1 MTPAAATLLRDRA
14 LVDGEWVAATSRATF
29 DVLNPA
35 TGAVLA
41 AVPDLSASDVDTAID
56 AAERALAAWRA
67 MTAKE
72 RAKLLRAWHDLIIA
86 HTEDL
91 AALITAEQGKPLYE
105 ARGEVAFGASFV
117 EWFAEEGKRVYG
129 DVIPSAG
136 RDRRFVVL
144 KQPIGVTAAITPW
157 NFPLAMITRKAAA
170 ALAAGCTM
178 VVKPSDETPLTAL
191 ALGELAQQAGIPA
204 GVLNIVTAKD
214 AARVGQQL
222 CAHPAIRKL
231 SFTGSTAVGKLL
243 MRQCADTL
251 KKLSLELGG
260 NAPFIVFDDADL
272 DRAVEGAI
280 ASKYRNSGQT
290 CVCTNRIYAQAGIH
304 DAFVEKLVARVAAMK
319 VGNGAEE
326 GVLQGPLINA
336 RAVAK
341 VEELIGDAT
350 EKGARVETGGARHAL
365 GGTWFAPTVLSGMD
379 ATMRLATEEAFG
391 PVAPVFR
398 FEDEADVIRL
408 ANDTRYGLM
417 AYFYA
422 RDINRVW
429 RVLEDLEFGMV
440 GINEGLISTE
450 LAPFGGIKES
460 GIGREGS
467 KYGIEE
473 YVELKYACFG
483 GLTAG

>member
-1 MTPAAATLLRDRA
+1 VNAPMTSVFRDRSFI
-14 LVDGEWVAATSRATF
+14 DGQWVSAASGQTF
-29 DVLNPA
+29 DVINPA
-35 TGAVLA
+35 TGALIA
-41 AVPDLSASDVDTAID
+41 SVPDLAADAVETAIA
-56 AAERALAAWRA
+56 AAERAQTDWRNRP
-67 MTAKE
+67 AKE
-72 RAKLLRAWHDLIIA
+72 RAQILRAWFAEIVNHA
-86 HTEDL
+86 EEL
-91 AALITAEQGKPLYE
+91 AQLITAEQGKPLYE

-117 EWFAEEGKRVYG
+117 EWFSEEAKRVYG

-136 RDRRFVVL
+136 RDRRFMVI
-144 KQPIGVTAAITPW
+144 KQPIGVCAAITPW

-178 VVKPSDETPLTAL
+178 VIKPSDETPLTAL
-191 ALGELAQQAGIPA
+191 ALAELALRAGVPA
-204 GVLNIVTAKD
+204 GVLNVVTSKD
-214 AARVGQQL
+214 AAGIGRLL
-222 CAHPAIRKL
+222 CEHPTIRKL

-272 DRAVEGAI
+272 DKAVTGAI

-290 CVCTNRIYAQAGIH
+290 CVCTNRMYVQDGIY
-304 DAFVEKLVARVAAMK
+304 DAFIARLSAAVSAMK
-319 VGNGAEE
+319 VGNGSEPD
-326 GVLQGPLINA
+326 VLQGPLINE
-336 RAVAK
+336 RAVEK
-341 VEELIGDAT
+341 VEALVADAV
-350 EKGARVETGGARHAL
+350 ENGARIETGGQRHPL
-365 GGTWFAPTVLSGMD
+365 GGTWFEPTVLSGMT
-379 ATMRLATEEAFG
+379 ASMRLAQEEAFG
-391 PVAPVFR
+391 PIAPVFR
-398 FEDEADVIRL
+398 FRDEEEVIRL

-422 RDINRVW
+422 RDINRIW
-429 RVLEDLEFGMV
+429 RVLEELQFGMV

-460 GIGREGS
+460 GMGREGS

-483 GLTAG
+483 GLTDR

>member
-1 MTPAAATLLRDRA
+1 MTLALLHDQA
-14 LVDGEWVAATSRATF
+14 FIDGAWAGADTGATF
-29 DVLNPA
+29 EVRNPA
-35 TGAVLA
+35 TGTIIARVADLA
-41 AVPDLSASDVDTAID
+41 AADVERAIL
-56 AAERALAAWRA
+56 AAERALVDWRQRP
-67 MTAKE
+67 AKE
-72 RAKLLRAWHDLIIA
+72 RAKLLRAWFDLITA

-91 AALITAEQGKPLYE
+91 AQMITTEQGKPLYE

-117 EWFAEEGKRVYG
+117 DWFSEEAKRVYG

-136 RDRRFVVL
+136 RDRRFIVL
-144 KQPIGVTAAITPW
+144 KQPIGVCAAITPW

-178 VVKPSDETPLTAL
+178 VVKPSEETPLTAL
-191 ALGELAQQAGIPA
+191 AMAELARQAGIPA
-204 GVLNIVTAKD
+204 GVLNIVPSKD
-214 AARVGQQL
+214 AAGIGRLL
-222 CAHPAIRKL
+222 CEHPVIRKL

-272 DRAVEGAI
+272 DLAVAGVI
-280 ASKYRNSGQT
+280 ASKFRNSGQT
-290 CVCTNRIYAQAGIH
+290 CVCTNRIYVQDGIH
-304 DAFVEKLVARVAAMK
+304 AAFVAKLTEQVASLK
-319 VGNGAEE
+319 VGDGAAPE
-326 GVLQGPLINA
+326 VVQGPLINA
-336 RAVAK
+336 KAVAK
-341 VEELIGDAT
+341 VAELVGDAVDR
-350 EKGARVETGGARHAL
+350 GARIETGGKPHAL
-365 GGTWFAPTVLSGMD
+365 GGTWFEPTVLSGMQ
-379 ATMRLATEEAFG
+379 APMRLAREEAFG
-391 PVAPVFR
+391 PIAPVFR
-398 FEDEADVIRL
+398 FKDEAEVIRL

-422 RDINRVW
+422 RDVNRIW
-429 RVLEDLEFGMV
+429 HVLEELEFGMV

-460 GIGREGS
+460 GFGREGS

-483 GLTAG
+483 GLKVG

>member
-1 MTPAAATLLRDRA
+1 MMLALLHDQA
-14 LVDGEWVAATSRATF
+14 FIDGAWAGADTGATF
-29 DVLNPA
+29 EVRNPA
-35 TGAVLA
+35 TGEVLA
-41 AVPDLSASDVDTAID
+41 RVADLATADVERAIL
-56 AAERALAAWRA
+56 AAERAQVDWRERP
-67 MTAKE
+67 AKE
-72 RAKLLRAWHDLIIA
+72 RAKLLRGWFDLITA

-91 AALITAEQGKPLYE
+91 ARLITAEQGKPLYE

-117 EWFAEEGKRVYG
+117 DWFSEEAKRVYG

-136 RDRRFVVL
+136 RDRRFIVL
-144 KQPIGVTAAITPW
+144 KQPIGVCAAITPW

-178 VVKPSDETPLTAL
+178 VVKPSEETPLTAL
-191 ALGELAQQAGIPA
+191 AMAELARQAGIPA
-204 GVLNIVTAKD
+204 GVLNIVPSKD
-214 AARVGQQL
+214 AAGIGRLL
-222 CAHPAIRKL
+222 CEHPVIRKL

-243 MRQCADTL
+243 MRQCSDTL

-272 DRAVEGAI
+272 DLAVAGAI
-280 ASKYRNSGQT
+280 ASKFRNSGQT
-290 CVCTNRIYAQAGIH
+290 CVCTNRIYVQDGIH
-304 DAFVEKLVARVAAMK
+304 DAFVAKLTEEVARLK
-319 VGNGAEE
+319 VGDGAAPE
-326 GVLQGPLINA
+326 VVQGPLINA
-336 RAVAK
+336 KAVAK
-341 VEELIGDAT
+341 VAELIGDAVGH
-350 EKGARVETGGARHAL
+350 GAHVETGGKPHAL
-365 GGTWFAPTVLSGMD
+365 GGTWFEPTVLSGMQSS
-379 ATMRLATEEAFG
+379 MRLAQEEAFG

-398 FEDEADVIRL
+398 FKDEAEVIRL

-422 RDINRVW
+422 RDVNRIW
-429 RVLEDLEFGMV
+429 HVLEELQFGMV

-460 GIGREGS
+460 GFGREGS

-483 GLTAG
+483 GLKKA

>member
-1 MTPAAATLLRDRA
+1 MTLALLHDRA
-14 LVDGEWVAATSRATF
+14 FIDGAWVGADTGATF
-29 DVLNPA
+29 EVRNPA

-41 AVPDLSASDVDTAID
+41 RVADLAAADVERAIL
-56 AAERALAAWRA
+56 AAERAQVDWRERP
-67 MTAKE
+67 AKE
-72 RAKLLRAWHDLIIA
+72 RAKLLRAWFDLITA

-91 AALITAEQGKPLYE
+91 ARLITAEQGKPLYE

-117 EWFAEEGKRVYG
+117 DWFSEEAKRVYG

-144 KQPIGVTAAITPW
+144 KQPIGVCAAITPW

-178 VVKPSDETPLTAL
+178 VVKPSEETPLTAL
-191 ALGELAQQAGIPA
+191 AIVELARQAGIPA
-204 GVLNIVTAKD
+204 GVLNIVPSKD
-214 AARVGQQL
+214 AAGIGRLL
-222 CAHPAIRKL
+222 CEHPVIRKL

-243 MRQCADTL
+243 MRQCSDTL

-272 DRAVEGAI
+272 DLAVAGAI
-280 ASKYRNSGQT
+280 ASKFRNSGQT
-290 CVCTNRIYAQAGIH
+290 CVCTNRIYVQDGIH
-304 DAFVEKLVARVAAMK
+304 DAFVAKLTEEVARLK
-319 VGNGAEE
+319 VGDGAAPD
-326 GVLQGPLINA
+326 VIQGPLINEK
-336 RAVAK
+336 AVTK
-341 VEELIGDAT
+341 VADLIGDAVDN
-350 EKGARVETGGARHAL
+350 GARVETGGNRHTL
-365 GGTWFAPTVLSGMD
+365 GGTWFEPTVLSGMQSS
-379 ATMRLATEEAFG
+379 MRLAQEEAFG

-398 FEDEADVIRL
+398 FKDEAEVIRF

-422 RDINRVW
+422 RDVNRIW
-429 RVLEDLEFGMV
+429 HVLEELQFGMV

-460 GIGREGS
+460 GFGREGS

-483 GLTAG
+483 GLKKA

>member
-1 MTPAAATLLRDRA
+1 MTLALLHDKA
-14 LVDGEWVAATSRATF
+14 FIDGIWAGADTGSTF
-29 DVLNPA
+29 EVRNPA
-35 TGAVLA
+35 TGAVIARVADLA
-41 AVPDLSASDVDTAID
+41 TADVERAIL
-56 AAERALAAWRA
+56 AAERALVDWRQRP
-67 MTAKE
+67 AKE
-72 RAKLLRAWHDLIIA
+72 RAKLLRAWFDLITA

-91 AALITAEQGKPLYE
+91 AQMITAEQGKPLYE

-117 EWFAEEGKRVYG
+117 DWFSEEAKRVYG

-136 RDRRFVVL
+136 RDRRFIVL
-144 KQPIGVTAAITPW
+144 KQPIGVCAAITPW

-178 VVKPSDETPLTAL
+178 VVKPSEETPLTAL
-191 ALGELAQQAGIPA
+191 AMAELARQAGIPA
-204 GVLNIVTAKD
+204 GVLNIVPSKD
-214 AARVGQQL
+214 AAGIGRLL
-222 CAHPAIRKL
+222 CEHPVIRKL

-272 DRAVEGAI
+272 DLAVAGAI
-280 ASKYRNSGQT
+280 ASKFRNSGQT
-290 CVCTNRIYAQAGIH
+290 CVCTNRIYVQDGIH
-304 DAFVEKLVARVAAMK
+304 AAFVAKLTEQVASLK
-319 VGNGAEE
+319 VGDGAAPE
-326 GVLQGPLINA
+326 VVQGPLINA
-336 RAVAK
+336 KAVAK
-341 VEELIGDAT
+341 VVELVGDAVDR
-350 EKGARVETGGARHAL
+350 GARIETGGKPHAL
-365 GGTWFAPTVLSGMD
+365 GGTWFEPTVLSGMQ
-379 ATMRLATEEAFG
+379 APMRLAQEEAFG
-391 PVAPVFR
+391 PIAPVFR
-398 FEDEADVIRL
+398 FKDEAEVIRL

-422 RDINRVW
+422 RDVNRIW
-429 RVLEDLEFGMV
+429 HVLEELQFGMV

-460 GIGREGS
+460 GFGREGS

-483 GLTAG
+483 GLKVG

>member
-1 MTPAAATLLRDRA
+1 MTLALLHDQA
-14 LVDGEWVAATSRATF
+14 FIDGAWVAADTGATF
-29 DVLNPA
+29 EIRNPA
-35 TGAVLA
+35 TGDVLA
-41 AVPDLSASDVDTAID
+41 RVADLAASDVERAIL
-56 AAERALAAWRA
+56 AAERAQVDWRERP
-67 MTAKE
+67 AKE
-72 RAKLLRAWHDLIIA
+72 RAKLLRAWFDLIVA

-91 AALITAEQGKPLYE
+91 AWLITAEQGKPLYE

-117 EWFAEEGKRVYG
+117 DWFSEEAKRVYG

-144 KQPIGVTAAITPW
+144 KQPIGVCAAITPW

-178 VVKPSDETPLTAL
+178 VVKPSEETPLTAL
-191 ALGELAQQAGIPA
+191 AIVELARRAGIPA
-204 GVLNIVTAKD
+204 GVLNIVPSKD
-214 AARVGQQL
+214 AAGIGRLL
-222 CAHPAIRKL
+222 CEHPIIRKL

-272 DRAVEGAI
+272 DLAVAGAI
-280 ASKYRNSGQT
+280 ASKFRNSGQT
-290 CVCTNRIYAQAGIH
+290 CVCTNRIYVQDGIH
-304 DAFVEKLVARVAAMK
+304 DAFVAKLTEEVARLK
-319 VGNGAEE
+319 VGDGAAPE
-326 GVLQGPLINA
+326 VVQGPLINA
-336 RAVAK
+336 KAVAK
-341 VEELIGDAT
+341 VAELIGDAVGY
-350 EKGARVETGGARHAL
+350 GARVETGGKAHAL
-365 GGTWFAPTVLSGMD
+365 GGTWFEPTVLSGMQ
-379 ATMRLATEEAFG
+379 ASMRLAQEEAFG

-398 FEDEADVIRL
+398 FKNETEVIRL

-422 RDINRVW
+422 RDVNRIW
-429 RVLEDLEFGMV
+429 HVLEELQFGMV

-460 GIGREGS
+460 GFGREGS

-483 GLTAG
+483 GLKFGA

>member
-1 MTPAAATLLRDRA
+1 MTLALLHDQA
-14 LVDGEWVAATSRATF
+14 FIDGAWAGADTGATF
-29 DVLNPA
+29 EVRNPA
-35 TGAVLA
+35 TGEVLA
-41 AVPDLSASDVDTAID
+41 RVADLAPADVERAIL
-56 AAERALAAWRA
+56 AAERAQVDWRERP
-67 MTAKE
+67 AKE
-72 RAKLLRAWHDLIIA
+72 RAKLLRAWFDLITA

-91 AALITAEQGKPLYE
+91 ARLITAEQGKPLYE

-117 EWFAEEGKRVYG
+117 DWFSEEAKRVYG

-136 RDRRFVVL
+136 RDRRFIVL
-144 KQPIGVTAAITPW
+144 KQPIGVCAAITPW

-178 VVKPSDETPLTAL
+178 IVKPSEETPLTAL
-191 ALGELAQQAGIPA
+191 AMAELARQAGIPA
-204 GVLNIVTAKD
+204 GVLNIVPSKD
-214 AARVGQQL
+214 AAGIGRLL
-222 CAHPAIRKL
+222 CEHPIIRKL

-272 DRAVEGAI
+272 DLAVAGAI
-280 ASKYRNSGQT
+280 ASKFRNSGQT
-290 CVCTNRIYAQAGIH
+290 CVCTNRIYVQDGIH
-304 DAFVEKLVARVAAMK
+304 DAFVAKLTEEVARLK
-319 VGNGAEE
+319 VGDGAAPE
-326 GVLQGPLINA
+326 VVQGPLINA
-336 RAVAK
+336 KAVAK
-341 VEELIGDAT
+341 VEELISDAVGH
-350 EKGARVETGGARHAL
+350 GARVETGGKAHAL
-365 GGTWFAPTVLSGMD
+365 GGTWFEPTVLSRML
-379 ATMRLATEEAFG
+379 ASMRLAQEEAFG

-398 FEDEADVIRL
+398 FKDEAEVIRL

-422 RDINRVW
+422 RDVNRIW
-429 RVLEDLEFGMV
+429 HVLEELQFGMV

-460 GIGREGS
+460 GFGREGS

-483 GLTAG
+483 GLKRA

>member
-1 MTPAAATLLRDRA
+1 MNAPMTSVFRDRSFI
-14 LVDGEWVAATSRATF
+14 DGQWVSAASGQTF
-29 DVLNPA
+29 DVINPA
-35 TGAVLA
+35 TGALIA
-41 AVPDLSASDVDTAID
+41 SVPDLAADAVETAIA
-56 AAERALAAWRA
+56 AAERAQTDWRNRP
-67 MTAKE
+67 AKE
-72 RAKLLRAWHDLIIA
+72 RAQILRAWFAEIVNHA
-86 HTEDL
+86 EEL
-91 AALITAEQGKPLYE
+91 AQLITAEQGKPLYE

-117 EWFAEEGKRVYG
+117 EWFSEEAKRVYG

-136 RDRRFVVL
+136 RDRRFMVI
-144 KQPIGVTAAITPW
+144 KQPIGVCAAITPW

-178 VVKPSDETPLTAL
+178 VIKPSDETPLTAL
-191 ALGELAQQAGIPA
+191 ALAELALRAGVPA
-204 GVLNIVTAKD
+204 GVLNVVTSKD
-214 AARVGQQL
+214 AAGIGRLL
-222 CAHPAIRKL
+222 CEHPTIRKL

-272 DRAVEGAI
+272 DKAVTGAI

-290 CVCTNRIYAQAGIH
+290 CVCTNRMYVQDGIY
-304 DAFVEKLVARVAAMK
+304 DAFIARLSAAVSAMK
-319 VGNGAEE
+319 VGNGSEPD
-326 GVLQGPLINA
+326 VLQGPLINE
-336 RAVAK
+336 RAVEK
-341 VEELIGDAT
+341 VEALVADAV
-350 EKGARVETGGARHAL
+350 ENGARIETGGQRHPL
-365 GGTWFAPTVLSGMD
+365 GGTWFEPTVLSGMT
-379 ATMRLATEEAFG
+379 ASMRLAQEEAFG
-391 PVAPVFR
+391 PIAPVFR
-398 FEDEADVIRL
+398 FRDEADAIRL

-422 RDINRVW
+422 RDINRIW
-429 RVLEDLEFGMV
+429 RVLEELQFGMV

-460 GIGREGS
+460 GMGREGS

-483 GLTAG
+483 GLTDR

>member
-1 MTPAAATLLRDRA
+1 MTSVFRDRSFI
-14 LVDGEWVAATSRATF
+14 DGQWVSAASGQTF
-29 DVLNPA
+29 DVINPA
-35 TGAVLA
+35 TGALIA
-41 AVPDLSASDVDTAID
+41 SVPDLAADAVETAIA
-56 AAERALAAWRA
+56 AAERAQTDWRNRP
-67 MTAKE
+67 AKE
-72 RAKLLRAWHDLIIA
+72 RAQILRAWFAEIVNHA
-86 HTEDL
+86 EEL
-91 AALITAEQGKPLYE
+91 AQLITAEQGKPLYE

-117 EWFAEEGKRVYG
+117 EWFSEEAKRVYG

-136 RDRRFVVL
+136 RDRRFMVI
-144 KQPIGVTAAITPW
+144 KQPIGVCAAITPW

-178 VVKPSDETPLTAL
+178 VIKPSDETPLTAL
-191 ALGELAQQAGIPA
+191 ALAELALRAGVPA
-204 GVLNIVTAKD
+204 GVLNVVTSKD
-214 AARVGQQL
+214 AAGIGRLL
-222 CAHPAIRKL
+222 CEHPTIRKL

-272 DRAVEGAI
+272 DKAVTGAI

-290 CVCTNRIYAQAGIH
+290 CVCTNRMYVQDGIY
-304 DAFVEKLVARVAAMK
+304 DAFIARLSAAVSAMK
-319 VGNGAEE
+319 VGNGSEPD
-326 GVLQGPLINA
+326 VLQGPLINE
-336 RAVAK
+336 RAVEK
-341 VEELIGDAT
+341 VEALVADAV
-350 EKGARVETGGARHAL
+350 ENGARIETGGQRHPL
-365 GGTWFAPTVLSGMD
+365 GGTWFEPTVLSGMT
-379 ATMRLATEEAFG
+379 ASMRLAQEEAFG
-391 PVAPVFR
+391 PIAPVFR
-398 FEDEADVIRL
+398 FRDEEEVIRL

-422 RDINRVW
+422 RDINRIW
-429 RVLEDLEFGMV
+429 RVLEELQFGMV

-460 GIGREGS
+460 GMGREGS

-483 GLTAG
+483 GLTDR

>member
-1 MTPAAATLLRDRA
+1 MNAPMTSVFRDRSFI
-14 LVDGEWVAATSRATF
+14 DGQWVSAASGQTF
-29 DVLNPA
+29 DVINPA
-35 TGAVLA
+35 TGALIA
-41 AVPDLSASDVDTAID
+41 SVPDLAADAVETAIA
-56 AAERALAAWRA
+56 AAERAQTDWRNRP
-67 MTAKE
+67 AKE
-72 RAKLLRAWHDLIIA
+72 RAQILRAWFAEIVNHA
-86 HTEDL
+86 EEL
-91 AALITAEQGKPLYE
+91 AQLITAEQGKPLYE

-117 EWFAEEGKRVYG
+117 EWFSEEAKRVYG

-136 RDRRFVVL
+136 RDRRFMVI
-144 KQPIGVTAAITPW
+144 KQPIGVCAAITPW

-178 VVKPSDETPLTAL
+178 VIKPSDETPLTAL
-191 ALGELAQQAGIPA
+191 ALAELALRAGVPA
-204 GVLNIVTAKD
+204 GVLNVVTSKD
-214 AARVGQQL
+214 AAGIGRLL
-222 CAHPAIRKL
+222 CEHPTIRKL

-272 DRAVEGAI
+272 DKAVTGAI

-290 CVCTNRIYAQAGIH
+290 CVCTNRMYVQDGIY
-304 DAFVEKLVARVAAMK
+304 DAFIARLSAAVSAMK
-319 VGNGAEE
+319 VGNGSEPD
-326 GVLQGPLINA
+326 VLQGPLINE
-336 RAVAK
+336 RAVEK
-341 VEELIGDAT
+341 VEALVADAV
-350 EKGARVETGGARHAL
+350 ENGARIETGGQRHPL
-365 GGTWFAPTVLSGMD
+365 GGTWFEPTVLSGMT
-379 ATMRLATEEAFG
+379 ASMRLAQEEAFG
-391 PVAPVFR
+391 PIAPVFR
-398 FEDEADVIRL
+398 FRDEEEVIRL

-422 RDINRVW
+422 RDINRIW
-429 RVLEDLEFGMV
+429 RVLEELQFGMV

-460 GIGREGS
+460 GMGREGS

-483 GLTAG
+483 GLTDR

>member
-1 MTPAAATLLRDRA
+1 MMTPALLHDQA
-14 LVDGEWVAATSRATF
+14 FIDGAWVGADTGATF
-29 DVLNPA
+29 EVRNPA

-41 AVPDLSASDVDTAID
+41 RVADLAAADVERAIL
-56 AAERALAAWRA
+56 AAERAQGDWRQRP
-67 MTAKE
+67 AKE
-72 RAKLLRAWHDLIIA
+72 RAKLLRAWFDLITA

-91 AALITAEQGKPLYE
+91 AQLITAEQGKPLYE

-117 EWFAEEGKRVYG
+117 DWFSEEAKRVYG

-144 KQPIGVTAAITPW
+144 KQPIGVCAAITPW

-178 VVKPSDETPLTAL
+178 VVKPSEETPLTAL
-191 ALGELAQQAGIPA
+191 AMAELARRAGIPA
-204 GVLNIVTAKD
+204 GVLNIVPSKD
-214 AARVGQQL
+214 AAGIGRLL
-222 CAHPAIRKL
+222 CEHPVIRKL

-272 DRAVEGAI
+272 DLAVAGAI
-280 ASKYRNSGQT
+280 ASKFRNSGQT
-290 CVCTNRIYAQAGIH
+290 CVCTNRIYVQDGIH
-304 DAFVEKLVARVAAMK
+304 AAFVAKLTEQVAGLK
-319 VGNGAEE
+319 VGDGGAPE
-326 GVLQGPLINA
+326 VVQGPLINA
-336 RAVAK
+336 KAVAK
-341 VEELIGDAT
+341 VAELIADAVDR
-350 EKGARVETGGARHAL
+350 GARVETGGKPHAL
-365 GGTWFAPTVLSGMD
+365 GGTWFEPTVLSGMQ
-379 ATMRLATEEAFG
+379 APMRLAREEAFG
-391 PVAPVFR
+391 PIAPVFR
-398 FEDEADVIRL
+398 FKDEAEVIRL

-422 RDINRVW
+422 RDVNRIW
-429 RVLEDLEFGMV
+429 HVLEELQFGMV

-460 GIGREGS
+460 GFGREGS

-483 GLTAG
+483 GLKVGQA

>member
-1 MTPAAATLLRDRA
+1 MTLALLHDQA
-14 LVDGEWVAATSRATF
+14 FIDGAWVAADTSATF
-29 DVLNPA
+29 EVRNPA
-35 TGAVLA
+35 TGEVLARVADLAASDVERAVLA
-41 AVPDLSASDVDTAID
+41 A
-56 AAERALAAWRA
+56 ERAQVDWRERP
-67 MTAKE
+67 AKE
-72 RAKLLRAWHDLIIA
+72 RAKLLRAWFDLIIA

-91 AALITAEQGKPLYE
+91 ARLITAEQGKPLYE

-117 EWFAEEGKRVYG
+117 DWFSEEAKRIYG

-144 KQPIGVTAAITPW
+144 KQPIGVCAAITPW

-178 VVKPSDETPLTAL
+178 VVKPSEETPLTAL
-191 ALGELAQQAGIPA
+191 AMAELARRAGIPA
-204 GVLNIVTAKD
+204 GVLNIVPSKD
-214 AARVGQQL
+214 AAGIGRLL
-222 CAHPAIRKL
+222 CEHPIIRKL

-272 DRAVEGAI
+272 DLAVAGAI
-280 ASKYRNSGQT
+280 ASKFRNSGQT
-290 CVCTNRIYAQAGIH
+290 CVCTNRIYVQDGIH
-304 DAFVEKLVARVAAMK
+304 DAFVAKLTEEVARLK
-319 VGNGAEE
+319 VGDGAAPE
-326 GVLQGPLINA
+326 VVQGPLINA
-336 RAVAK
+336 KAVAK
-341 VEELIGDAT
+341 VAELIGDAVGH
-350 EKGARVETGGARHAL
+350 GARVETGGKAHAL
-365 GGTWFAPTVLSGMD
+365 GGTWFEPTVLSGMQ
-379 ATMRLATEEAFG
+379 ASMRLAQEEAFG

-398 FEDEADVIRL
+398 FKNETEVIRL

-422 RDINRVW
+422 RDVNRIW
-429 RVLEDLEFGMV
+429 HVLEELQFGMV

-460 GIGREGS
+460 GFGREGS

-483 GLTAG
+483 GLKFGA

>member
-1 MTPAAATLLRDRA
+1 MTLALLHDLA
-14 LVDGEWVAATSRATF
+14 FIDGAWAGAETGATF
-29 DVLNPA
+29 EVRNPA
-35 TGAVLA
+35 TGEVLA
-41 AVPDLSASDVDTAID
+41 RVADLTASDVERAIL
-56 AAERALAAWRA
+56 AAERAQVDWRERP
-67 MTAKE
+67 AKE
-72 RAKLLRAWHDLIIA
+72 RAKLLRAWFDLITV

-91 AALITAEQGKPLYE
+91 ARLITAEQGKPLYE

-117 EWFAEEGKRVYG
+117 DWFSEEAKRVYG

-144 KQPIGVTAAITPW
+144 KQPIGVCAAITPW

-178 VVKPSDETPLTAL
+178 VVKPSEETPLTAL
-191 ALGELAQQAGIPA
+191 AIVELARQAGIPA
-204 GVLNIVTAKD
+204 GVLNIVPSKD
-214 AARVGQQL
+214 AAGIGRLL
-222 CAHPAIRKL
+222 CEHPVIRKL

-243 MRQCADTL
+243 MRQCSDTL

-272 DRAVEGAI
+272 DLAVAGAI
-280 ASKYRNSGQT
+280 ASKFRNSGQT
-290 CVCTNRIYAQAGIH
+290 CVCTNRIYVQDGIH
-304 DAFVEKLVARVAAMK
+304 DAFVAKLTEEVAKLK
-319 VGNGAEE
+319 VGDGAAPE
-326 GVLQGPLINA
+326 VVQGPLINTK
-336 RAVAK
+336 AVTK
-341 VEELIGDAT
+341 VAELIGDAVGH
-350 EKGARVETGGARHAL
+350 GAHVETGGKPHAL
-365 GGTWFAPTVLSGMD
+365 GGTWFEPTVLSGMQ
-379 ATMRLATEEAFG
+379 ASMRLAQEEAFG

-398 FEDEADVIRL
+398 FKEEAEVIRL

-422 RDINRVW
+422 RDVNRIW
-429 RVLEDLEFGMV
+429 HVLEELQFGMV

-460 GIGREGS
+460 GFGREGS

-483 GLTAG
+483 GLKRA

>member
-1 MTPAAATLLRDRA
+1 MTLALLHDLA
-14 LVDGEWVAATSRATF
+14 FIDGAWAGAETGATF
-29 DVLNPA
+29 EVRNPA
-35 TGAVLA
+35 TGEVLA
-41 AVPDLSASDVDTAID
+41 RVADLAASDVERAIL
-56 AAERALAAWRA
+56 AAERAQVDWRDRP
-67 MTAKE
+67 AKE
-72 RAKLLRAWHDLIIA
+72 RAKLLRAWFDLITT

-91 AALITAEQGKPLYE
+91 ARLITAEQGKPLYE

-117 EWFAEEGKRVYG
+117 DWFSEEAKRVYG

-144 KQPIGVTAAITPW
+144 KQPIGVCAAITPW

-178 VVKPSDETPLTAL
+178 VVKPSEETPLTAL
-191 ALGELAQQAGIPA
+191 AMAELARHSGIPA
-204 GVLNIVTAKD
+204 GVLNIVPSKD
-214 AARVGQQL
+214 SAGIGRLL
-222 CAHPAIRKL
+222 CEHPVIRKL

-243 MRQCADTL
+243 MRQCSDTL

-272 DRAVEGAI
+272 DLAVAGAI
-280 ASKYRNSGQT
+280 ASKFRNSGQT
-290 CVCTNRIYAQAGIH
+290 CVCTNRIYVQDGIH
-304 DAFVEKLVARVAAMK
+304 DAFVAKLTEEVAKLK
-319 VGNGAEE
+319 VGDGAAPE
-326 GVLQGPLINA
+326 VVQGPLINTK
-336 RAVAK
+336 AVAK
-341 VEELIGDAT
+341 VAELIGDAVGH
-350 EKGARVETGGARHAL
+350 GARVETGGKPHAL
-365 GGTWFAPTVLSGMD
+365 GGTWFEPTVLSGMQ
-379 ATMRLATEEAFG
+379 ASMRLAQEEAFG

-398 FEDEADVIRL
+398 FKEEAEVIRL

-422 RDINRVW
+422 RDVNRIW
-429 RVLEDLEFGMV
+429 HVLEELQFGMV

-460 GIGREGS
+460 GFGREGS

-483 GLTAG
+483 GLKRA

>member
-1 MTPAAATLLRDRA
+1 MTLALLHDKA
-14 LVDGEWVAATSRATF
+14 FIDGAWAGADTGSTF
-29 DVLNPA
+29 EVCNPA
-35 TGAVLA
+35 TGAVIARVADLA
-41 AVPDLSASDVDTAID
+41 TADVERAIL
-56 AAERALAAWRA
+56 AAERALVDWRQRP
-67 MTAKE
+67 AKE
-72 RAKLLRAWHDLIIA
+72 RAKLLRAWFDLITA

-91 AALITAEQGKPLYE
+91 AQMITAEQGKPLYE

-117 EWFAEEGKRVYG
+117 DWFSEEAKRVYG

-136 RDRRFVVL
+136 RDRRFIVL
-144 KQPIGVTAAITPW
+144 KQPIGVCAAITPW

-178 VVKPSDETPLTAL
+178 VVKPSEETPLTAL
-191 ALGELAQQAGIPA
+191 AMAELARQAGIPA
-204 GVLNIVTAKD
+204 GVLNIVPSKD
-214 AARVGQQL
+214 AAGIGRLL
-222 CAHPAIRKL
+222 CEHPVIRKL

-272 DRAVEGAI
+272 DLAIAGAI
-280 ASKYRNSGQT
+280 ASKFRNSGQT
-290 CVCTNRIYAQAGIH
+290 CVCTNRIYVQDGIH
-304 DAFVEKLVARVAAMK
+304 AAFVAKLTEQVASLK
-319 VGNGAEE
+319 VGDGAAPE
-326 GVLQGPLINA
+326 VVQGPLINA
-336 RAVAK
+336 KAVAK
-341 VEELIGDAT
+341 VVELVGDAVDR
-350 EKGARVETGGARHAL
+350 GARIETGGKPHAL
-365 GGTWFAPTVLSGMD
+365 GGTWFEPTVLSGMQ
-379 ATMRLATEEAFG
+379 APMRLAQEEAFG
-391 PVAPVFR
+391 PIAPVFR
-398 FEDEADVIRL
+398 FKDEAEVIRL

-422 RDINRVW
+422 RDVNRIW
-429 RVLEDLEFGMV
+429 HVLEELQFGMV

-460 GIGREGS
+460 GFGREGS

-483 GLTAG
+483 GLKVG